1 MNHERVISAARAWA
15 GIYYQNDAPVLMHRC
30 ISDHRP
36 NGKAA
41 ISALQ
46 TLHETCHKPPL
57 RERKVE
63 AIKHVRAV
71 TGSGLKEAKD
81 FVELEPFRFNRLI
94 EFFTNE
100 YGDLA
105 SGSAELSKT
114 ASREI
119 VVGNALLRIQQH
131 VNGKFSIL
139 ESVRVRE
146 ELDALELAVA
156 ISDLT
161 KKHTANKGNN
171 R

>member
-1 MNHERVISAARAWA
+1 MNRESLISAAQVWA
-15 GIYYQNDAPVLMHRC
+15 GISWQNQSPELMC
-30 ISDHRP
+30 DYISKYPSSPKD
-36 NGKAA
+36 AA
-41 ISALQ
+41 INSLKV
-46 TLHETCHKPPL
+46 LHAACHKPPL

-156 ISDLT
+156 ISELT
-161 KKHTANKGNN
+161 KKHTKGNN
-171 R
+171 